1 MTVIGQPSEN
11 PTPKN
16 KPSMSPTVSMS
27 NDPKIEE
34 FASNNNSNSRY
45 MLNSNMNQ
53 GYDDRHISGDQN
65 PQIISLSMYNPQN
78 LNNNKGLNPFTD
90 KNVKVEPLTEK
101 REDEYDMNE
110 EGEMFPVLTKERINE
125 IKRFEQEI
133 KTKPDEDKVNLAINS
148 LKIKRHSV
156 SL

>member
-16 KPSMSPTVSMS
+16 KPSMSPTVSMG
-27 NDPKIEE
+27 NDPKLED
-34 FASNNNSNSRY
+34 FAPTNNSNSRY
-45 MLNSNMNQ
+45 ILNSNMNP

-78 LNNNKGLNPFTD
+78 LNNKGLNQFTD
-90 KNVKVEPLTEK
+90 KNVKVEPMTEK

-110 EGEMFPVLTKERINE
+110 EGEMFPVLTKERIIE